1 MVRHRARHSSRRVGP
16 TPASLPLRLL
26 HVVVQAGPT
35 NSQWNE
41 HCLPVADDRQLSVC
55 SLLPATVE
63 PDPRITRFEGDGT
76 GRGAFAVLRRAL
88 REGEYDVVHVHA
100 PASASA
106 LVLACAM
113 ERRGRSDVVFTLHN
127 SWGNIRPRNRL
138 LAGVAMVAFPAVV
151 ACSRSAARSVPALL
165 HSLVRP
171 AIDVVPNGVDTDRI
185 DRVLLASPR
194 RGTGA
199 KATARPADRFTV
211 VTVGRL
217 IPIKNQA
224 SLLTAFAHTAGP
236 DDQLVI
242 VGEGPLRE
250 ALIRQARELG
260 VAGRVHMPGLLPRDE
275 VYRTLGGAD
284 LFVSPS
290 YGEGL
295 PLSVLEAMAAGLPT
309 VLSDIAP
316 HREIVEQAQVANLVP
331 AGDVAALSVAMA
343 RLRDMDRTELEQLG
357 SRGRQVVLDGFSL
370 RSMAEGYQVVYSRVS
385 ARAVRTTEE
394 VA

>member
-1 MVRHRARHSSRRVGP
+1 MVRHSARNHYRPVGP
-16 TPASLPLRLL
+16 VPTSVPLRLL

-41 HCLPVADDRQLSVC
+41 HCLPAADDRQLSVC

-100 PASASA
+100 PASAAA

-113 ERRGRSDVVFTLHN
+113 ERRGWSDVVFTLHN
-127 SWGNIRPRNRL
+127 SWGNIRPRNRI
-138 LAGVAMVAFPAVV
+138 LAGVAMVVFPSVV

-171 AIDVVPNGVDTDRI
+171 GIDVVPNGVDTDRI
-185 DRVLLASPR
+185 DRVLLGSPR
-194 RGTGA
+194 RGTE
-199 KATARPADRFTV
+199 ATARPADRLTV

-217 IPIKNQA
+217 IPIKDQA
-224 SLLTAFAHTAGP
+224 SLLTAFAHIAGP

-250 ALIRQARELG
+250 ALTRQARELG
-260 VAGRVHMPGLLPRDE
+260 IAGRVHMPGLLPRDE

-316 HREIVEQAQVANLVP
+316 HREIVEQTQVADLVP
-331 AGDVAALSVAMA
+331 AGDVAALTVAMA
-343 RLRDMDRTELEQLG
+343 RLRDMDRTELDLLG
-357 SRGRQVVLDGFSL
+357 ARSRQVVLDGFSL
-370 RSMAEGYQVVYSRVS
+370 RSMAEGYQVVYSKLS